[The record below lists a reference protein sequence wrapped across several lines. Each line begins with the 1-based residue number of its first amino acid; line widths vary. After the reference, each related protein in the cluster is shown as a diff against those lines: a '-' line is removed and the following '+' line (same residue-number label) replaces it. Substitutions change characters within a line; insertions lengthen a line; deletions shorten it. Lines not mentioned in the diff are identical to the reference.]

1 MDYFPAL
8 NVFLFVV
15 SLSSSIL
22 DWSFFKCLR
31 NGREVDLVQADCSQD
46 WVGTGRLPPPTPT
59 PAWPGGLAHLGVIG
73 LVGRANRQNLGLHT
87 TESLMIVCIRVQ
99 FSAQSPG
106 RERVEELWKGN
117 RLD

>member
-46 WVGTGRLPPPTPT
+46 WVGTGRLPPPAPH
-59 PAWPGGLAHLGVIG
+59 PSMAGRPGPPRRYRSCQPSKQAESGSAHG
-73 LVGRANRQNLGLHT
+73 
-87 TESLMIVCIRVQ
+87 
-99 FSAQSPG
+99 
-106 RERVEELWKGN
+106 
-117 RLD
+117 

>member
-1 MDYFPAL
+1 ML
-8 NVFLFVV
+8 KKWKG
-15 SLSSSIL
+15 SRLSSSRL
-22 DWSFFKCLR
+22 LSGLGGDR
-31 NGREVDLVQADCSQD
+31 QAS
-46 WVGTGRLPPPTPT
+46 TPTPT

>member
-46 WVGTGRLPPPTPT
+46 WVGTGRLPLP
-59 PAWPGGLAHLGVIG
+59 PAWPGGLAHLGIIS
-73 LVGRANRQNLGLHT
+73 LVRIWVCTRLG
-87 TESLMIVCIRVQ
+87 V
-99 FSAQSPG
+99 
-106 RERVEELWKGN
+106 
-117 RLD
+117 